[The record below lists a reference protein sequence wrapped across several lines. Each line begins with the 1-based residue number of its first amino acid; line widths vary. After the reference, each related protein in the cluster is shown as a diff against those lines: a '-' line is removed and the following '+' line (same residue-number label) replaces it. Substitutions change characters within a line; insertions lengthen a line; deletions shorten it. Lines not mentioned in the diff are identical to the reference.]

1 MPLDVAKLRAK
12 EKEYDDENGK
22 WLKIDIGETKDVLFL
37 DEDPKEEVLKGDHGD
52 YRKLTFY
59 VVDLGTKSQQRKE
72 FGVSGKK
79 LRDAIFTGIE
89 NGYTALRMKNKGNG
103 VWEVIP
109 VPEKK
114 K

>member
-1 MPLDVAKLRAK
+1 MTLDVARLRAE
-12 EKEYDDENGK
+12 EKEYDDENGRY
-22 WLKIDIGETKDVLFL
+22 LKIEIGEQKDVLFL
-37 DEDPKEEVLKGDHGD
+37 DKEPVKSVEKGDHGD
-52 YRKLTFY
+52 YRKLTFF
-59 VVDLGTKSQQRKE
+59 VIDLNTKSQAEKE

-89 NGYTALRMKNKGNG
+89 NGYTALRLKNKGNG